1 LRRRSSLQQK
11 HEDEE
16 EEEQQKSTCRSRRH
30 CCCGLSPRLQAA
42 ADRENTQKKLNTERK
57 SQRQAATS
65 SSSRWLL
72 VSQRGSRATRRRR
85 AGGRGWERRKR
96 EGMKK
101 TGVRSLAGPTGGL
114 SLVTYRRLA
123 HCCCVE
129 EKGDGGERP
138 RPGALN
144 GGRLPLS
151 TSAAASPPQPR
162 RHSGTPPPSWNPST
176 LRLRMLLTLGGAKL
190 MKPPPGR
197 PPCAARS
204 IGPPHVPKS
213 QLLHIVA
220 RYVRDHVFLYEPVP
234 ASRGPKHV
242 LEEASPAMGS
252 IRDLETV
259 ATA

>member
-1 LRRRSSLQQK
+1 LRRSCLQQK
-11 HEDEE
+11 RQGEE
-16 EEEQQKSTCRSRRH
+16 EEEEEQKSTCRSRRH
-30 CCCGLSPRLQAA
+30 CRCCGLSPRLQAA

-151 TSAAASPPQPR
+151 TSAAASPPSPGG
-162 RHSGTPPPSWNPST
+162 SGTPPPSCNP
-176 LRLRMLLTLGGAKL
+176 
-190 MKPPPGR
+190 
-197 PPCAARS
+197 
-204 IGPPHVPKS
+204 
-213 QLLHIVA
+213 
-220 RYVRDHVFLYEPVP
+220 
-234 ASRGPKHV
+234 
-242 LEEASPAMGS
+242 
-252 IRDLETV
+252 DLSGK
-259 ATA
+259 